1 MTYGDLGHDLRQDLR
16 HDLRGRLRA
25 AQVPGMGSRVS
36 EESLS
41 RKGLPLPPAVI
52 AVFCGGACT
61 DASAVVAV
69 QSRLERSRR
78 FGTAARTGRGT
89 SPKHAADPMRDD
101 QKATQSSTG
110 MTFFPSMD
118 WSLK

>member
-1 MTYGDLGHDLRQDLR
+1 MTYGDLR
-16 HDLRGRLRA
+16 HDLRGGLRA
-25 AQVPGMGSRVS
+25 AQVPGMGNRVS

-52 AVFCGGACT
+52 AGGDSFLRHACA